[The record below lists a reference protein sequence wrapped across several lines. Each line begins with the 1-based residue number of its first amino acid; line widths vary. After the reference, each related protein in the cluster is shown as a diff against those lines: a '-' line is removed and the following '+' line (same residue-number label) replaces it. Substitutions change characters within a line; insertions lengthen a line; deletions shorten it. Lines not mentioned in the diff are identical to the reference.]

1 MTIKIALSCLFTC
14 VISLSTA
21 QQQKSAEL
29 KPIHH
34 QGFRYYYGF
43 KKVYGGAKGIQIPLQ
58 SLNDDEVDRRYN
70 NFRKFRTAEVVV
82 SLVPVAYL
90 AANFPSSRRRYF
102 DATSM
107 YTVIGASLV
116 AIIGLDICAKHQ
128 IKKGI
133 DRYNEIIL
141 APSTSSVGASLTYTF

>member
-1 MTIKIALSCLFTC
+1 MM
-14 VISLSTA
+14 SLSTA
-21 QQQKSAEL
+21 QQQKTIEL

-58 SLNDDEVDRRYN
+58 SLNDDEVNLRYK
-70 NFRKFRTAEVVV
+70 NFRKFRTAEVAVAM
-82 SLVPVAYL
+82 VPAVYL
-90 AANFPSSRRRYF
+90 AANFPSNRRRHF

-116 AIIGLDICAKHQ
+116 AIIGLDLCAKYQ

-141 APSTSSVGASLTYTF
+141 APSSSSVGASLSYTF